1 MYIVPL
7 ACSTMQM
14 NVAIILT
21 ETTKTEAPCL
31 TLCGTIKI
39 RPSLKAVGA
48 EDRPKCSRP
57 LPFTVTSQ
65 DIYECTFTLNKS
77 ILGGQKVK
85 FNCNTTTVL
94 DITSSLA
101 KCPVRLHGIT

>member
-7 ACSTMQM
+7 ACSTEQI

-57 LPFTVTSQ
+57 LPVTMTSQ
-65 DIYECTFTLNKS
+65 NIYVNAHL
-77 ILGGQKVK
+77 
-85 FNCNTTTVL
+85 
-94 DITSSLA
+94 
-101 KCPVRLHGIT
+101 R